1 MPTASFRLLPR
12 QPNFASTTTDP
23 LPWQQS
29 HSTHV
34 FSLAPAKQLSAHQ
47 VTFVRLLSELQE
59 KEAEEGA
66 GFNGRAFEGCTSQIR
81 DIVAEV
87 SCCGRGLM

>member
-1 MPTASFRLLPR
+1 MPTASFCLLPR
-12 QPNFASTTTDP
+12 QPNFASTTTDS
-23 LPWQQS
+23 LPWQPS
-29 HSTHV
+29 HLTR
-34 FSLAPAKQLSAHQ
+34 FSLALAKQLSAHQ